1 MLDGLVLF
9 LLLLKVKQK
18 QAFTGKFSLES
29 IWSSPG
35 TFKESY

>member
-1 MLDGLVLF
+1 MQGNIQTKTVNKIDNI
-9 LLLLKVKQK
+9 
-18 QAFTGKFSLES
+18 QAFTGKFSLGS